1 MEQTQEKIIENGYR
15 LVSILDELAEERE
28 NFKENFNADDEL
40 DRRFIFANKKL
51 ADALRHYIKVN
62 YGDAVLYQDDEYEP
76 TTISD
81 DTITGD

>member
-1 MEQTQEKIIENGYR
+1 MNEKIIENGYT
-15 LVSILDELAEERE
+15 LVDILDELAEEL
-28 NFKENFNADDEL
+28 ENFNADDEL

>member
-1 MEQTQEKIIENGYR
+1 MNEKIIENGYT
-15 LVSILDELAEERE
+15 LVDILDELAEEL
-28 NFKENFNADDEL
+28 ENFNADDEL
-40 DRRFIFANKKL
+40 DRRLIFANKKL

-62 YGDAVLYQDDEYEP
+62 YGDAVLYQDDEEYYEP

>member
-1 MEQTQEKIIENGYR
+1 MEQTQERIIENGYR
-15 LVSILDELAEERE
+15 LVDILDELAEEV
-28 NFKENFNADDEL
+28 ENFNADDEI
-40 DRRFIFANKKL
+40 DKRYIYANKKL